1 MYYYVI
7 QTHLPYQNAEQTILT
22 TNITIVL
29 VCLKHILEEY
39 TALQYI
45 VDCYAKLLYLLLYF
59 EKKKI
64 LYLLKILLFTSIMC
78 LVNIFL
84 FYSR

>member
-1 MYYYVI
+1 MYDYVI
-7 QTHLPYQNAEQTILT
+7 QSHLPYQNAEQTILT

-45 VDCYAKLLYLLLYF
+45 VGCYAKLLYLLLYF
-59 EKKKI
+59 GKE
-64 LYLLKILLFTSIMC
+64 
-78 LVNIFL
+78 
-84 FYSR
+84 YSLSTKDIAVY